1 MSGFNQLPR
10 DGNIVSISHNGRYIG
25 RIKETKQHLGLANQQ
40 GES

>member
-25 RIKETKQHLGLANQQ
+25 KVKESGNYL
-40 GES
+40 